1 MACGVLQESTTSE
14 DLMRSVYLST
24 IAGAAIMVWAAPAA
38 AQAQAEPTVEGYLC
52 TFAGKCGDAP
62 QAELPT
68 REAPATKGFRIA
80 KPGAKATASADV
92 RRGAATSGSAARST
106 RGSTSVAAR
115 PAARSYTP
123 TSSVGRS
130 AEAPRAD
137 LMIGFDLN
145 SARIT
150 SDGMAKARIFARS
163 LLMPELRGKRFLI
176 EGHTDSLGGVP
187 FNMELSRRRAE
198 AVAAYLAA
206 QGVDR
211 SRVEVRGFGPSIPL
225 VGRPASDPN
234 NRRVEAK
241 LIS

>member
-1 MACGVLQESTTSE
+1 
-14 DLMRSVYLST
+14 MRIRYLSMA
-24 IAGAAIMVWAAPAA
+24 AGMAVVLWTVPAS

-52 TFAGKCGDAP
+52 TFAGKCGDVTE
-62 QAELPT
+62 AEQPT
-68 REAPATKGFRIA
+68 RDAPATKGFRIA
-80 KPGAKATASADV
+80 RSRGGAPAP
-92 RRGAATSGSAARST
+92 
-106 RGSTSVAAR
+106 VAAR
-115 PAARSYTP
+115 PGVRKPSGYAVRGGASGYAARPNRASGAAP
-123 TSSVGRS
+123 VGRGRGAYVAPPRS

-150 SDGMAKARIFARS
+150 RDGMAKARIFAQS

-187 FNMELSRRRAE
+187 FNLELSRRRAE
-198 AVAAYLAA
+198 AVADYLAQ

-211 SRVEVRGFGPSIPL
+211 SRVQVRGFGPSIPL
-225 VGRPASDPN
+225 PGHRTSDPR